1 MFDLLTCQFDLFQ
14 AGKIEGL
21 NLNRKESKMKKGQLW
36 QECFCGTE
44 PVCVDCEK
52 CKRHCRCDSGKP
64 DYKIDL
70 TCAEPYRRGI
80 GQGFGST
87 EDGQEE

>member
-1 MFDLLTCQFDLFQ
+1 M
-14 AGKIEGL
+14 
-21 NLNRKESKMKKGQLW
+21 RGQLW
-36 QECFCGTE
+36 QECFCGKD

-52 CKRHCRCDSGKP
+52 CSKHCKCDKP
-64 DYKIDL
+64 QQPKID
-70 TCAEPYRRGI
+70 TSCAEPYRRGI